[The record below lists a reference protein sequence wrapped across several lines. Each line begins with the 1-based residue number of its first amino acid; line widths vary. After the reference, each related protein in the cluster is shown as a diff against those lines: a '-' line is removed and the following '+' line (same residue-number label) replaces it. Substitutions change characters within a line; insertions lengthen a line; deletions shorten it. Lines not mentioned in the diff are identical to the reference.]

1 MNEKQCFFQDVQ
13 DELGLVEVNI
23 LFSLNF
29 EEDEEC

>member
-13 DELGLVEVNI
+13 DELVEVNI